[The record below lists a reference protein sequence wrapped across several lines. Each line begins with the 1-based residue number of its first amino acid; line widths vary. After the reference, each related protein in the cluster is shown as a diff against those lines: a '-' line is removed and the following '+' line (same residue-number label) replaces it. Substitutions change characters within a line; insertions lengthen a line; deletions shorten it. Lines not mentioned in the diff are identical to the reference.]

1 MLHGRIGT
9 LAVGGLAAYLLI
21 NKAMNIVGHSID
33 KICDA
38 GKWKAYYKYSV
49 NGVYTVAPGY
59 SSFVRPV
66 DEKQEFVV
74 AKDPERKNS
83 EKTERSETGL
93 GASVVEAVL
102 KAIKDKLDGAE
113 APEEAVEGETEASE
127 PSDEGEVMSKTVNE
141 EDKCV
146 DTDESTDKP
155 HDYAAFMTYIH
166 DCEEKGMDEKEIAL
180 SLGMDVSTLQKNIR
194 DAEIA
199 LHDTDGDSVDIFENA
214 ETNEEPL
221 YTDDLYDGVKVIEE
235 EGEADEDLD

>member
-21 NKAMNIVGHSID
+21 NKAMNIVGRSID

-66 DEKQEFVV
+66 DEKREFIV
-74 AKDPERKNS
+74 AKEPERKNS
-83 EKTERSETGL
+83 ENTERSETGL

-102 KAIKDKLDGAE
+102 KAIKDKLDGVE
-113 APEEAVEGETEASE
+113 APEEASEGETEASE
-127 PSDEGEVMSKTVNE
+127 ASDEGDT
-141 EDKCV
+141 DKCV
-146 DTDESTDKP
+146 DT
-155 HDYAAFMTYIH
+155 
-166 DCEEKGMDEKEIAL
+166 G
-180 SLGMDVSTLQKNIR
+180 V
-194 DAEIA
+194 
-199 LHDTDGDSVDIFENA
+199 DTDGDSVDIFENA
-214 ETNEEPL
+214 EVGSEPL
-221 YTDDLYDGVKVIEE
+221 YSGVTVIDDEDDIK

>member
-21 NKAMNIVGHSID
+21 NKAMNIVGRSID

-49 NGVYTVAPGY
+49 NGTYTVAPGY

-66 DEKQEFVV
+66 DEKREFVV

-93 GASVVEAVL
+93 GASVVDAIL
-102 KAIKDKLDGAE
+102 KAIKDKLDGVE

-127 PSDEGEVMSKTVNE
+127 ASNDR
-141 EDKCV
+141 EDVKC
-146 DTDESTDKP
+146 
-155 HDYAAFMTYIH
+155 
-166 DCEEKGMDEKEIAL
+166 G
-180 SLGMDVSTLQKNIR
+180 
-194 DAEIA
+194 
-199 LHDTDGDSVDIFENA
+199 DTDGDSVDIFENA
-214 ETNEEPL
+214 ETDDEPL
-221 YTDDLYDGVKVIEE
+221 YTDDLYDGVKVIEDE

>member
-74 AKDPERKNS
+74 AKEPERKNS

-102 KAIKDKLDGAE
+102 KAIKDKLDGVE
-113 APEEAVEGETEASE
+113 APEEAVEGDSEASE
-127 PSDEGEVMSKTVNE
+127 PSDE
-141 EDKCV
+141 DKC
-146 DTDESTDKP
+146 S
-155 HDYAAFMTYIH
+155 
-166 DCEEKGMDEKEIAL
+166 
-180 SLGMDVSTLQKNIR
+180 
-194 DAEIA
+194 
-199 LHDTDGDSVDIFENA
+199 DTDGDTVDIFDNA
-214 ETNEEPL
+214 TSESEPL